1 MSILTPIRRLATTAS
16 VVAVLLA
23 TSILTS
29 TPAHAATA
37 YTTAAVTLRAGTNT
51 STTALAT
58 VPSGVAVDVQCQA
71 KGQAI
76 NGTYSSDWWARVTW
90 GGRTGYLSRA
100 YVRVPTGTSVPTC
113 GTSTPGVNAYTTAT
127 VTLRAG
133 TNTSTASLGTI
144 PSDTGLAVQCQAKG
158 QAISGTYSSDWWAK
172 VTWGGQ
178 TGYVSRAYVRVP
190 AGVSIATCGD
200 SATPPPPSQSVVN
213 GAITREEVLNRAT
226 YWLNRRVPYSMSN
239 YTNDPQ
245 GRSYRTDCSG
255 FVSMAF
261 HLDVSLSTV
270 TLPERFHPIAKTELR
285 RGDIVGNLGPGTGG
299 SAGHVVI
306 FNGWVDSSQTAFY
319 TIEQTPGYT
328 QALTRTWGASF
339 FTKTAYRYNKI
350 AN

>member
-58 VPSGVAVDVQCQA
+58 VPSGVAVD
-71 KGQAI
+71 
-76 NGTYSSDWWARVTW
+76 
-90 GGRTGYLSRA
+90 
-100 YVRVPTGTSVPTC
+100 
-113 GTSTPGVNAYTTAT
+113 
-127 VTLRAG
+127 
-133 TNTSTASLGTI
+133 
-144 PSDTGLAVQCQAKG
+144 VQCQAKG

-261 HLDVSLSTV
+261 HLDVSLST